1 MMQMLPEGLSLR
13 RRLLITCLAGG
24 ILVVLTIVLAIP
36 AYRIL
41 FPSCLFHDLTGM
53 SCLTCGLTRSLQAT
67 AHGDLPAAFQY
78 HLLGPFLFAGAVA
91 GVITCVMEASAGK
104 RWVLRRQVSR
114 LKPALFALLAVW
126 LICGAVRMVIELA
139 R

>member
-1 MMQMLPEGLSLR
+1 MMQMLPEELSLR
-13 RRLLITCLAGG
+13 RRLLTTGLAGG
-24 ILVVLTIVLAIP
+24 ILVVLAIP

-41 FPSCLFHDLTGM
+41 FPSCLFHELTGM

-67 AHGDLPAAFQY
+67 AHGDLLAAFQY

-91 GVITCVMEASAGK
+91 GVITCVMEASTGK
-104 RWVLRRQVSR
+104 RWVLRRQVGR

-126 LICGAVRMVIELA
+126 LVYGSVRMVIELI